1 MLNILVSVS
10 KIEVVF
16 MKHKPTLHIHLNT
29 LKPPV
34 IFQLYLA
41 DTEGGAGW
49 RRSIGEKGNICNTLG
64 YRR

>member
-1 MLNILVSVS
+1 MLNILVLVS
-10 KIEVVF
+10 KTVVF

-41 DTEGGAGW
+41 DRGVCRVEEVNGGK
-49 RRSIGEKGNICNTLG
+49 GEHL
-64 YRR
+64 